1 MSSYN
6 ERMRKLE
13 NNKLLAHFRATE
25 LKVIAKTERNTNKTY
40 SGTVK
45 EYTFQILDVTAKDQ
59 LTGKDQYDMCYT
71 VNIFGRK
78 EDGQT
83 VYARIRDFEPHFYF
97 RVPRKD
103 FRSAADIRS
112 PSFPIKFKKSL
123 KDAMGFPHKHK
134 VTDVEV
140 VRKTD
145 IYGFKNGEKEFF
157 VKVSFKTHRAFKR
170 AFECVSPSKWSKHR
184 DPMKILGSYMWKPYE
199 SNIDPILRFLHY
211 RNIKPCGWVTIKNS
225 KPILSFEGEELKE
238 SISLQ
243 NEEFS
248 CKYRDIQPVQRDIIA
263 PFVIASFDIEC
274 IGDDSYSFPE
284 ADKRSNKIIQIGC
297 TITKTGIGAGQPPIK
312 WLAAL
317 DTTAPVEGAKIV
329 SYKTERK
336 LLIGFAKFIRKQNPD
351 IITGYNI
358 FGFDFNYIWERIEL
372 LDIKGEFGTLSRFRG
387 KTPVLNKKSLNSSAI
402 GNALYVYM
410 DVEGRVALDLYEYI
424 KNNYKYRSYK
434 LDNVAKILFGVEKMD
449 GKLRAAR
456 ANLAELKE
464 EIAIIKE
471 NKEKLSKADVKAA
484 ITVKIAEKK
493 VVKKEIAALEER
505 IAEFKKEDMPYEEIF
520 GHQNGTPE
528 MRARIA
534 SYCIQDCLLCNKII
548 DKIDLI
554 TNNIGMCNVVFVP
567 MAQMLL
573 KGQGVKA
580 LSLVSKFAYE
590 SDGILPLANK
600 NRGSQDKYKGAIV
613 LEANVGGYFDPV
625 SVNDFASLY
634 PSSMVSHNLSMDT
647 WVEKGGK
654 YDNLP
659 GIEYQNIEWTDEHGY
674 QCHRFTIPRPIPAAA
689 MALIDEEKDVKKR
702 DAMMEEAE
710 ANREGRG
717 IISRIEIYLLSSR
730 KRIKKLMKK
739 ETDPFKK
746 ALLDGLQLAYKL
758 TANSLYGQLG
768 NPTGDVQCVPIAA
781 CITTVG
787 RQLLTLARDT
797 ALKIFPGAFC
807 VYGDS
812 VTGDTALL
820 LKNPKGLLCI
830 KTIDEFYDDM
840 YVKNYNSNNG
850 VMVDE
855 EKNPIDKMYAEVE
868 KGWYSWSDNGWTP
881 IKRVMR
887 HLTDKNIIRVTTHTG
902 SVDVTEDHSL
912 LLDDK
917 TPITPKN
924 VDIGS
929 RLCQMTYECDDVVGG
944 VNNNDVD
951 IDTISSL
958 FVKDNS
964 NFVTIRQIV
973 TTINNH
979 KIMRFCVDKKFAL
992 FVTVIAGMMGKHY
1005 KLCEDNGYLFTFS
1018 DKQLYNDTP
1027 RNTVTSK
1034 HTLFKTSRFVYDL
1047 TTENHHFQA
1056 GVGDIIVHNTDSIMI
1071 KYPTKTK
1078 KDPTKKLQTK
1088 AIREARLQ
1096 ESIDCAVEVE
1106 KVVSAKL
1113 PWPHCLEYEKTYQP
1127 YFLYSKKRYTGVLY
1141 EFDVSNFKY
1150 IDNKGNVLTRRDN
1163 AYIVQDVFK
1172 GAVDILLFKQD
1183 VDAAIIFIKN
1193 ILKDVLA
1200 GKYPIEKFIITKR
1213 LKCSSGYKNPETI
1226 AHRVLADKMTL
1237 RNPGAAPQPNTRMP
1251 FAYIHVNDKDKRA
1264 IMREPRYTS
1273 KKTKATK
1280 LMQGDMIEDPDYII
1294 KNKMKL
1300 DYVFYITNQIE
1311 KPITQLMELFD
1322 NEFNKNVMKPI
1333 IKQAEARS
1341 KGFMDI
1347 NSFFK

>member
-1 MSSYN
+1 MSS
-6 ERMRKLE
+6 LE
-13 NNKLLAHFRATE
+13 
-25 LKVIAKTERNTNKTY
+25 
-40 SGTVK
+40 
-45 EYTFQILDVTAKDQ
+45 FQILDVTAKDK
-59 LTGKDQYDMCYT
+59 LTGKDDYETCYT

-78 EDGQT
+78 EDGT
-83 VYARIRDFEPHFYF
+83 TIYIRIRDFEPHFYF

-103 FRSAADIRS
+103 FRSASEIRS
-112 PSFPIKFKKSL
+112 PSFANKFKKSL
-123 KDAMGFPHKHK
+123 KEAMGFPHNRS
-134 VTDVEV
+134 VTKAEV

-157 VKVSFKTHRAFKR
+157 MKVSFKTHRAFKR
-170 AFECVSPSKWSKHR
+170 AFECVSPSKWSKHS
-184 DPMKILGSYMWKPYE
+184 DPMKIMGSYLWKPYE
-199 SNIDPILRFLHY
+199 SNIDPVLRFLHY
-211 RNIKPCGWVTIKNS
+211 RDIKPCGWIVVKNA
-225 KPILSFEGEELKE
+225 KEITSFDGEELKE

-243 NEEFS
+243 DEEYA
-248 CKYRDIQPVQRDIIA
+248 CKYRDITPVQRDIIA
-263 PFVIASFDIEC
+263 PFVVASFDLEC

-284 ADKRSNKIIQIGC
+284 SDKRSNKIIQIGC

-317 DTTAPVEGAKIV
+317 DTVAPVEGSEIK
-329 SYKTERK
+329 SYKSERK
-336 LLIGFAKFIRKQNPD
+336 LLIAFAKFIRKQNPD

-372 LDIKGEFGTLSRFRG
+372 LDINREFGTLSRFRG
-387 KTPVLNKKSLNSSAI
+387 KMPALNKKSLNSSAI

-434 LDNVAKILFGVEKMD
+434 LDNVAKIIFGVEKME
-449 GKLRAAR
+449 GKLRAAK
-456 ANLAELKE
+456 ASLAELKE
-464 EIAIIKE
+464 EIAIIKKNDKGLPKSE
-471 NKEKLSKADVKAA
+471 MKAA
-484 ITVKIAEKK
+484 KTAKITEKK
-493 VVKKEIAALEER
+493 AVKKEIAEIEAN

-534 SYCIQDCLLCNKII
+534 SYCVQDCLLCNKLI

-554 TNNIGMCNVVFVP
+554 TNNIGMCNVVYVP
-567 MAQMLL
+567 MAQMLI

-590 SDGILPLANK
+590 SDGIIPLANK
-600 NRGSQDKYKGAIV
+600 NRDRQYKYKGAIV

-625 SVNDFASLY
+625 AVNDFASLY

-647 WVEKGGK
+647 WVEQGGK

-674 QCHRFTIPRPIPAAA
+674 QCHRFTVPRPIPPVTLE
-689 MALIDEEKDVKKR
+689 MINKEKDEKKHSVLM
-702 DAMMEEAE
+702 AEAE

-717 IISRIEIYLLSSR
+717 IIARIEIYLLSSR
-730 KRIKKLMKK
+730 KRIKKLMKNEK
-739 ETDPFKK
+739 DPFKK
-746 ALLDGLQLAYKL
+746 SLLNGLQLAYKL
-758 TANSLYGQLG
+758 VANSLYGQLG

-797 ALKIFPGAFC
+797 ALKLFPGAFC

-812 VTGDTALL
+812 VTGDTPLL
-820 LKNPKGLLCI
+820 LCSPEQNLCT
-830 KTIDEFYDDM
+830 KTIDELYRFC
-840 YVKNYNSNNG
+840 NTNTNNDS
-850 VMVDE
+850 VSD
-855 EKNPIDKMYAEVE
+855 DKMYAEVE
-868 KGWYSWSDNGWTP
+868 GWKSWTESGWTS
-881 IKRVMR
+881 IRRIMK
-887 HLTDKNIIRVTTHTG
+887 HKTNKNIIRVTTLTG

-912 LLDDK
+912 IRANGEAVTPGDVNVGDELLHKPYANDQLKSTFIKDTICVKTRQMIVNEDVVKFGDK
-917 TPITPKN
+917 EGALFATIYAKM
-924 VDIGS
+924 IGYHY
-929 RLCQMTYECDDVVGG
+929 RMVDDVESHDTQCVIKFMKNPLAEWESGG
-944 VNNNDVD
+944 TV
-951 IDTISSL
+951 
-958 FVKDNS
+958 
-964 NFVTIRQIV
+964 
-973 TTINNH
+973 
-979 KIMRFCVDKKFAL
+979 MKK
-992 FVTVIAGMMGKHY
+992 TVLEQK
-1005 KLCEDNGYLFTFS
+1005 E
-1018 DKQLYNDTP
+1018 Q
-1027 RNTVTSK
+1027 
-1034 HTLFKTSRFVYDL
+1034 FVYDL

-1078 KDPTKKLQTK
+1078 KDPTKKLQPK
-1088 AIREARLQ
+1088 AIREARIQ

-1141 EFDVSNFKY
+1141 EFDVSKFKY

-1163 AYIVQDVFK
+1163 AYIVQDIFK

-1183 VDAAIIFIKN
+1183 VEAAIEFIKR
-1193 ILKDVLA
+1193 ILKDVLD
-1200 GKYPIEKFIITKR
+1200 GKFPIEKFIITKR
-1213 LKCSSGYKNPETI
+1213 LKRSSDYANPETI
-1226 AHRVLADKMTL
+1226 AHRVLADKMTK

-1251 FAYIHVNDKDKRA
+1251 FAYIYVNDKDKRV
-1264 IMREPRYTS
+1264 IMREKRYTC
-1273 KKTKATK
+1273 KKTKPTK

-1294 KNKMKL
+1294 KNGMKL

-1311 KPITQLMELFD
+1311 KPITQLMELFEAD
-1322 NEFNKNVMKPI
+1322 FNKNVMKPLI
-1333 IKQAEARS
+1333 QKANARN
-1341 KGFMDI
+1341 KGFLDI